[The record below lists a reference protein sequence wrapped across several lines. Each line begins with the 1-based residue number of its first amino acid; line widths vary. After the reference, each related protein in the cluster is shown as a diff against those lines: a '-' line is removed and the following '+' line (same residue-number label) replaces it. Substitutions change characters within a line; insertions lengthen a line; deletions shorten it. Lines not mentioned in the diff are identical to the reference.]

1 MEGRGKLWGS
11 QGGDGESRQASTISS
26 TSEVSFCYKEM
37 DLTPIPSSHTKARWG
52 CTKPLAG
59 RVKLRNKTPA
69 IHMHRPFFENKSQ
82 KEKKKM
88 RL

>member
-1 MEGRGKLWGS
+1 M
-11 QGGDGESRQASTISS
+11 
-26 TSEVSFCYKEM
+26 
-37 DLTPIPSSHTKARWG
+37 